1 MEGTQSS
8 KQVVIFTSFSEI
20 SEAYSLN
27 RVVQDQIKMLLRN
40 GYKPT
45 VIVQDSFQPAQ
56 WYAHPDV
63 TIEKIPSVPCHNEVK
78 KDPTFEEDVKAIS
91 ARLDAILKDKDV
103 VLTHDI
109 VYQPAA
115 LKHNFAAR
123 KIAENHPKI
132 KWLHWIHSAT
142 SPVTL
147 GALRPHFNDEYLG
160 LINKQFPNSYYIFF
174 NDYSKPRIAE
184 NFGVSQEVVK
194 TIHHP
199 TDIFAFLG
207 ISDEVAD
214 VCTKKKILSADAVC
228 TYPIRLD
235 RGKQVEYVIKT
246 MAMLKEFDLSVRI
259 VIIDFHSTGGDK
271 LTYRDMLK
279 NLAIDWGLNAQ
290 EITFTSEAR
299 EEWQV
304 EVPNHVVRDFQL
316 LSNVFVMPSVSESYS
331 LVTQEAALTKQVVVL
346 NQDFPPFRD
355 IFGANAI
362 FRKYSSAVD
371 ILTGMDGR
379 TNTSYGPNDVSDEE
393 RKTYEKRYHQET
405 AGLIAA
411 RLKHPEM
418 ALAARLRKERNL
430 DYVFKHELEPLL
442 YE

>member
-1 MEGTQSS
+1 M
-8 KQVVIFTSFSEI
+8 
-20 SEAYSLN
+20 
-27 RVVQDQIKMLLRN
+27 
-40 GYKPT
+40 
-45 VIVQDSFQPAQ
+45 
-56 WYAHPDV
+56 YAHPNV

-78 KDPTFEEDVKAIS
+78 KDPSFDEDVKAI
-91 ARLDAILKDKDV
+91 ADKLDVILKDKDV
-103 VLTHDI
+103 VLTHDV

-123 KIAENHPKI
+123 SIADKHPHLR
-132 KWLHWIHSAT
+132 WLHWIHSAT

-147 GALRPHFNDEYLG
+147 GALRPHFGDEYLN
-160 LINKQFPNSYYIFF
+160 LITKEFPNSYYIFF
-174 NDYSKPRIAE
+174 NDYSKPRIAS
-184 NFGVSQEVVK
+184 NFNVKQDIVK
-194 TIHHP
+194 TVHHP
-199 TDIFAFLG
+199 TNIYGFLG

-214 VCTKKKILSADAVC
+214 ISDKKKILSADAVC

-235 RGKQVEYVIKT
+235 RGKQVEYVVKT
-246 MAMLKEFDLSVRI
+246 MAMLKEFDLSVRVVI
-259 VIIDFHSTGGDK
+259 VDFHSTGGDK
-271 LTYRDMLK
+271 VAYRDMLK

-316 LSNVFVMPSVSESYS
+316 LSNVFIIPSVSESYS

-355 IFGANAI
+355 IFGSDAI
-362 FRKYSSAVD
+362 FRKYSSGIDV
-371 ILTGMDGR
+371 LTGLDGR
-379 TNTSYGPNDVSDEE
+379 TTTAYGPDNVSDEE
-393 RKTYEKRYHQET
+393 RRTYEKIYHKET

-411 RLKHPEM
+411 RLKHPEL
-418 ALAARLRKERNL
+418 ALATKLRKERNL